1 MSRRKNIL
9 CIPSRFGSG
18 FLNSNAAHLVMCE
31 EMLTLLCVRS
41 CSPCYVWGAAHL
53 VMCEELLTLL
63 CVRSCSHCH
72 VWGLIFYLHVENTCM
87 TVSFHKRGASAHKT
101 GLTLPRFIEVTLPS
115 QESKRSSICVFGS
128 SICVFG
134 SSICVFG
141 VLILFTVSTIYR
153 LECETVL
160 TMWYFFI
167 FHFILQIT

>member
-1 MSRRKNIL
+1 MTTSMSRRIDIL

-18 FLNSNAAHLVMCE
+18 FLNSNAAHL
-31 EMLTLLCVRS
+31 
-41 CSPCYVWGAAHL
+41 A
-53 VMCEELLTLL
+53 MCEELLTLL
-63 CVRSCSHCH
+63 CVRIGILFTCRKHLHDRFISQEV
-72 VWGLIFYLHVENTCM
+72 VW
-87 TVSFHKRGASAHKT
+87 AHKT

-134 SSICVFG
+134 SSICVFWSSICVFGSSICVFGSSICVFG
-141 VLILFTVSTIYR
+141 VLILFTVSKIYR

-167 FHFILQIT
+167 FHFILQII